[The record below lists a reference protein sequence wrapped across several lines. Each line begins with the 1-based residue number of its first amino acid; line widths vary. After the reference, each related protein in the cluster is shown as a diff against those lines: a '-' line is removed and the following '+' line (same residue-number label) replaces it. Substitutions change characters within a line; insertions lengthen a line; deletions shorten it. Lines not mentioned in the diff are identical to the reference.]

1 MSCKNAISIINEK
14 IIKGTVEFHQC
25 QGVDNCVVNFNLKGF
40 KPYAIHAIHIHE
52 YGDLRDGCKSLGAH
66 LNLKNKNHGNLGDIK
81 NSHTG
86 DLINNI
92 HADKNGNFKYSY
104 IDPRI
109 QISGNINKSII
120 GCSIVIHDGIDDLGL
135 GGNEESL
142 KTGNAGGRMACSII
156 GKAKDGSL
164 A

>member
-1 MSCKNAISIINEK
+1 MKCYNAIAIFNNVNVKGE
-14 IIKGTVEFHQC
+14 IKFHQC
-25 QGVDNCVVNFNLKGF
+25 SKKYGCDVYINLYGL
-40 KPYAIHAIHIHE
+40 KPNTKKAIHIHE

-109 QISGNINKSII
+109 KISGNINKSII
-120 GCSIVIHDGIDDLGL
+120 GCSIVIHITIL
-135 GGNEESL
+135 
-142 KTGNAGGRMACSII
+142 
-156 GKAKDGSL
+156 
-164 A
+164 